1 LSEAQA
7 KAEMARLVSLAEQLK
22 AQGLPLRT
30 IAHRLVNERLK
41 LQSDSLRGSNLDIC
55 DIVEVRNRTRFG
67 QVAGPTAIQ
76 LYEIHGKWESVI
88 DAACQLTDEQPK

>member
-1 LSEAQA
+1 LTGQRA
-7 KAEMARLVSLAEQLK
+7 KAEMARLISLAEQLK

-41 LQSDSLRGSNLDIC
+41 LQSDSLRESNLDIY

-67 QVAGPTAIQ
+67 QVAGPTAMQ
-76 LYEIHGKWESVI
+76 LYEIHGKWEFVI
-88 DAACQLTDEQPK
+88 DAACQLTDEQLK